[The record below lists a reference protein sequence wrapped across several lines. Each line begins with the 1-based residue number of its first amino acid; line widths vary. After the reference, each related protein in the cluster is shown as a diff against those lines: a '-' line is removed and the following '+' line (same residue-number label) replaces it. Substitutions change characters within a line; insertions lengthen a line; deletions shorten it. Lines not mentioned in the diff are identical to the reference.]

1 MRVYVRNLRASK
13 RRFNR
18 ARSRVFGAATF
29 LLMIGK
35 NLLSHARLDDVLD
48 ILWRVPLLE
57 FSGRVMRRLGGK
69 VVEVHEDHLLLC

>member
-1 MRVYVRNLRASK
+1 
-13 RRFNR
+13 
-18 ARSRVFGAATF
+18 
-29 LLMIGK
+29 MIGK
-35 NLLSHARLDDVLD
+35 NLLSHARLYDVLD